1 VSQWS
6 SEEPES
12 GNSATRPLDHS
23 TTRPLLNQSGWAEE
37 AYDLSW
43 LGLGETVQVKI
54 AFVSDGDTVDEGFY
68 IDDVRVTGGGP
79 PAVAIAGVQPAPGP
93 VAGLDV
99 WPSPFRR
106 TVRIQCGST
115 LGHEPPQ
122 LSVYDASG
130 RMVRRLPSVWSTTWD
145 GRNGSG
151 QLLPA
156 GAYFIEARTRADR
169 RLVKVLLAR

>member
-1 VSQWS
+1 M
-6 SEEPES
+6 
-12 GNSATRPLDHS
+12 
-23 TTRPLLNQSGWAEE
+23 NQSNWAEE
-37 AYDLSW
+37 KYDLSW

-79 PAVAIAGVQPAPGP
+79 PVVAIAGVEPAPGP
-93 VAGLDV
+93 VAALDA
-99 WPSPFRR
+99 WPNPFRR
-106 TVRIQCGST
+106 TVRIQCGAA

-145 GRNGSG
+145 GRSGSG

-156 GAYFIEARTRADR
+156 GAYFIEARTASER
-169 RLVKVLLAR
+169 RIAKVLMAY